1 MREQGRWRAEIRK
14 ADGSILKILVGDSG
28 HSMSITTT
36 ADTLTAETTIAEVKK
51 AIDTGSMSYRRA
63 FAPCPLYPRKR
74 TSEHSRGMSALC
86 QKRTFHQMIFVE
98 DASRVKHVHHLCSVT
113 GQTFDIAQLTTKPT
127 RQPKMTSATL
137 CRPCSTPVSLEWDVS
152 PAAITMAAV
161 IGA

>member
-1 MREQGRWRAEIRK
+1 MDQRSCSGMRPLRIEWVRRK
-14 ADGSILKILVGDSG
+14 LELHQAVERHWLNPPPKSG
-28 HSMSITTT
+28 HWNSAQSGNYWSPS
-36 ADTLTAETTIAEVKK
+36 E
-51 AIDTGSMSYRRA
+51 RR
-63 FAPCPLYPRKR
+63 
-74 TSEHSRGMSALC
+74 SRSQHYFGRSA
-86 QKRTFHQMIFVE
+86 M
-98 DASRVKHVHHLCSVT
+98 

>member
-1 MREQGRWRAEIRK
+1 MFAYPPK
-14 ADGSILKILVGDSG
+14 ADIDRPQHDVRFVPKADIAQSG
-28 HSMSITTT
+28 NYWSPG
-36 ADTLTAETTIAEVKK
+36 E
-51 AIDTGSMSYRRA
+51 RRSCSQHY
-63 FAPCPLYPRKR
+63 FGR
-74 TSEHSRGMSALC
+74 SA
-86 QKRTFHQMIFVE
+86 M
-98 DASRVKHVHHLCSVT
+98 